1 MFDDLKNPQRSA
13 AAPDDSGGKFSLRKV
28 FRLSWILVVIVALVI
43 AGIFYARWQES
54 RDIAEK
60 AAEQQR
66 KNARAV
72 VEGLG
77 GSSFQI
83 MSFYASPGV
92 IHRGD
97 SAELCYGVANAASVA
112 IDPKLSEGIWPS
124 VGRCVS
130 ISPKKTTTY
139 TLTIVDA
146 KGQKKT
152 QSLTL
157 EVQ

>member
-1 MFDDLKNPQRSA
+1 MFDDLKDANSSA
-13 AAPDDSGGKFSLRKV
+13 SAPDDSGGKFSLRKV
-28 FRLSWILVVIVALVI
+28 FRLSWILVAIVALVI
-43 AGIFYARWQES
+43 AGIFYSRWQQS

-83 MSFYASPGV
+83 MNFYASPGL

-112 IDPKLSEGIWPS
+112 IDPKPSEGIWPS

-130 ISPKKTTTY
+130 ISPRKTTTY

>member
-1 MFDDLKNPQRSA
+1 MFEDLKGRNQTVGT
-13 AAPDDSGGKFSLRKV
+13 PDDTGGKFSLRKFV
-28 FRLSWILVVIVALVI
+28 RLSWILVAIVALVI
-43 AGIFYARWQES
+43 AGIFYARWEES

-66 KNARAV
+66 EHAREV

-83 MSFYASPGV
+83 MNFYASPGL

-97 SAELCYGVANAASVA
+97 SAELCYGVANTASVA
-112 IDPKLSEGIWPS
+112 IDPKPSEGIWPS

-139 TLTIVDA
+139 TLTAVDA

>member
-1 MFDDLKNPQRSA
+1 MFDDLKGAKQSA
-13 AAPDDSGGKFSLRKV
+13 QGPNDASGKFSVRKF
-28 FRLSWILVVIVALVI
+28 FRLSWILVGIVALVI
-43 AGIFYARWQES
+43 AGIFYLRWQQS

-60 AAEQQR
+60 AAEEQR
-66 KNARAV
+66 RHARAV

-77 GSSFQI
+77 GSSFNI

-97 SAELCYGVANAASVA
+97 SAELCYGVANASSVD
-112 IDPKLSEGIWPS
+112 IEPKPSEGIWPS
-124 VGRCVS
+124 LDRCVS

-139 TLTIVDA
+139 TLTAQDA

>member
-1 MFDDLKNPQRSA
+1 MFDDMKGANRSA
-13 AAPDDSGGKFSLRKV
+13 SAPDDSAGKFTLRKF

-112 IDPKLSEGIWPS
+112 IDPKPSEGIWPS
-124 VGRCVS
+124 VGRCIS

-139 TLTIVDA
+139 TLTAVDA

>member
-1 MFDDLKNPQRSA
+1 MFDDLKGANRSTA
-13 AAPDDSGGKFSLRKV
+13 TPDDADGKFSLRKFV
-28 FRLSWILVVIVALVI
+28 RLSWILVAIVALVI

-66 KNARAV
+66 QNARAV

-83 MSFYASPGV
+83 MNFYASPGL

-97 SAELCYGVANAASVA
+97 SAELCYGVANAVSIA
-112 IDPKLSEGIWPS
+112 IDPKPTEGIWPS

-139 TLTIVDA
+139 TLTAVDA
-146 KGQKKT
+146 RGQKKT

>member
-1 MFDDLKNPQRSA
+1 MFEDIQGAN
-13 AAPDDSGGKFSLRKV
+13 RKPV
-28 FRLSWILVVIVALVI
+28 TTDESREKPGWRTAFRYTWILVVIVALVI
-43 AGIFYARWQES
+43 AGIFYSRWQEN
-54 RDIAEK
+54 RDIEEK
-60 AAEQQR
+60 AAQQKR
-66 KNARAV
+66 DQARAV

-77 GSSFQI
+77 GSAFAI

-97 SAELCYGVANAASVA
+97 SSELCYGVSNAKSVS
-112 IDPKLSEGIWPS
+112 IEPKLSEGTWPS
-124 VGRCVS
+124 LDRCIS

-139 TLTIVDA
+139 TLTAEDA
-146 KGQKKT
+146 NGQKKT

>member
-1 MFDDLKNPQRSA
+1 MFDDLKGRDQTA
-13 AAPDDSGGKFSLRKV
+13 GTPDDAGRKFSLRKFV
-28 FRLSWILVVIVALVI
+28 RLSWILVAVVALVI

-54 RDIAEK
+54 RDISEK

-66 KNARAV
+66 EHAREV

-83 MSFYASPGV
+83 MNFYASPGL

-112 IDPKLSEGIWPS
+112 IDPQPTEGIWPS

-139 TLTIVDA
+139 TLTALDT

>member
-1 MFDDLKNPQRSA
+1 MFDDMKGANRGA
-13 AAPDDSGGKFSLRKV
+13 RAPEDSSGKFSLRKF

-43 AGIFYARWQES
+43 AGIFYLRWQES

-66 KNARAV
+66 RNARAV

-112 IDPKLSEGIWPS
+112 IDPKPSEGIWPS

-130 ISPKKTTTY
+130 ISPRKSTTY
-139 TLTIVDA
+139 TLTAVDA

>member
-1 MFDDLKNPQRSA
+1 MFDDMKGANRGA
-13 AAPDDSGGKFSLRKV
+13 GARDDSGGKFSLRKC
-28 FRLSWILVVIVALVI
+28 FRLSWILVIIVALVI

-83 MSFYASPGV
+83 MSFYASPGL

-97 SAELCYGVANAASVA
+97 SSELCYAVANAASVA
-112 IDPKLSEGIWPS
+112 IDPKPAEGIWPS

-139 TLTIVDA
+139 TLTAVDA

>member
-1 MFDDLKNPQRSA
+1 MFDDLKGAKGNA
-13 AAPDDSGGKFSLRKV
+13 GAPDDSSGKFTLRKF

-43 AGIFYARWQES
+43 VGIFYSRWQES

-83 MSFYASPGV
+83 MNFYASPGL

-112 IDPKLSEGIWPS
+112 IDPKPSEGIWPS

-130 ISPKKTTTY
+130 ISPTKTTTY

>member
-1 MFDDLKNPQRSA
+1 MFDDLKGANRNAPSA
-13 AAPDDSGGKFSLRKV
+13 GSSEGKFSVRKFV
-28 FRLSWILVVIVALVI
+28 RLSWVLLAIVALIV
-43 AGIFYARWQES
+43 AGIFYSRWEQS

-66 KNARAV
+66 EHARAV

-97 SAELCYGVANAASVA
+97 SAEICYGVANAKSVD
-112 IDPKLSEGIWPS
+112 IDPKPSEGVWPS
-124 VGRCVS
+124 LDRCVS

-139 TLTIVDA
+139 TLTAQDA

>member
-1 MFDDLKNPQRSA
+1 MFDDLKGGNQSA
-13 AAPDDSGGKFSLRKV
+13 RGPNGGHGKFSARK
-28 FRLSWILVVIVALVI
+28 FLRLSWILVAIVALVI
-43 AGIFYARWQES
+43 AGIFYLRWQES

-66 KNARAV
+66 RNARAV

-77 GSSFQI
+77 GSSFNI
-83 MSFYASPGV
+83 MSFYASPGS

-97 SAELCYGVANAASVA
+97 SAELCYGVANATSVD
-112 IDPKLSEGIWPS
+112 IDPRPSEGIWPS
-124 VGRCVS
+124 LDRCVS

-139 TLTIVDA
+139 TLTAMDA
-146 KGQKKT
+146 KGQKKM